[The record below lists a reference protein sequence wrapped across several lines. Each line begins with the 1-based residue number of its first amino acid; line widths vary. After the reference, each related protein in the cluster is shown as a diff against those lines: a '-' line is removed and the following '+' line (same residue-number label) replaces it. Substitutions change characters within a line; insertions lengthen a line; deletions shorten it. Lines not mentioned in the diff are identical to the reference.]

1 MSVRAGFV
9 HIFGWARSV
18 YGAGGGG
25 AGAMFTHVALLG
37 KERP

>member
-1 MSVRAGFV
+1 MSGRLGMV
-9 HIFGWARSV
+9 HTFGCSRSG

-37 KERP
+37 KEQP